1 LTNATLPYIL
11 RLASDGVDRAIR
23 ADPGLAQGVN
33 VKDGQVTCQG
43 VAEAHGL
50 RFTPLL

>member
-1 LTNATLPYIL
+1 V
-11 RLASDGVDRAIR
+11 RLASEGAERAIR

-33 VKDGQVTCQG
+33 LKDGQVTCRG

-50 RFTPLL
+50 RFTPIL